1 MTRIDAG
8 AVAERLHAAAIRLI
22 RHVRAADIESK
33 ISPPKL
39 SVLSTLAFAGSRS
52 LTQLAAAEQVSP
64 PTMSKLIADLEK
76 EGLVSKRAD
85 PADRRGVVILI
96 TAKGRTLMD
105 EGRRRR
111 LALLRREFFGFT
123 VDELKTLSEAA
134 ELMLRATKG
143 DE

>member
-22 RHVRAADIESK
+22 RHVRAADVESK

-39 SVLSTLAFAGSRS
+39 SVLSILAFAGSRS

-64 PTMSKLIADLEK
+64 PTMSKLIADLER

-85 PADRRGVVILI
+85 AVDRRGVVILI

-111 LALLRREFFGFT
+111 LALLRRGFVGFT
-123 VDELKTLSEAA
+123 ADELKTLSEAA